1 MWHSRLGCEW
11 FPYPLG
17 AFARGSGLLA
27 AKVSE
32 PGEEAAPMSLS
43 VYKKGQGTAARG
55 LAGVLAVLVG
65 GWAAR
70 SMYFY
75 GSSGTFGLVMTT
87 LTALFFGGLPLYLVL
102 FHRRVVDILI
112 ETQQEIRK
120 VAWSS
125 RSEVIGSTIVV
136 VFVVALLSVFILVT
150 DFVILRVLFGTLL
163 GLY

>member
-1 MWHSRLGCEW
+1 MG
-11 FPYPLG
+11 
-17 AFARGSGLLA
+17 
-27 AKVSE
+27 
-32 PGEEAAPMSLS
+32 LS

-70 SMYFY
+70 SMYY
-75 GSSGTFGLVMTT
+75 HGLTGTFGLVMTT
-87 LTALFFGGLPLYLVL
+87 LTALFLGGLPLYLVL

-136 VFVVALLSVFILVT
+136 VFVVALLSMFILVT
-150 DFVILRVLFGTLL
+150 DVFIMELLFKTLI

>member
-1 MWHSRLGCEW
+1 
-11 FPYPLG
+11 
-17 AFARGSGLLA
+17 
-27 AKVSE
+27 
-32 PGEEAAPMSLS
+32 MSLS

-70 SMYFY
+70 SMYFH
-75 GSSGTFGLVMTT
+75 GPAGTFGLVMTT
-87 LTALFFGGLPLYLVL
+87 LTALCFGGLPLYLVL

-125 RSEVIGSTIVV
+125 RSEVVGSTIVV

-150 DFVILRVLFGTLL
+150 DFVILRVLFGTLI